1 MGLHEHGESKF
12 EEEHCM
18 DLAVQLYLNE
28 FFPNSYGNMM
38 TKGWSEPAAT
48 GAEFRMRPFKL
59 FWG

>member
-1 MGLHEHGESKF
+1 
-12 EEEHCM
+12 M